1 MQLSDKAIEV
11 RKQIE
16 QYQRSTEF
24 LKLTETFAGNPDNV
38 SGLVE
43 LVSSDDKYPY
53 PQYASH
59 LLLHIARI
67 NSPALES
74 HYDRVLDCILITTN
88 TSLKRNLLGVLMC
101 FDLKDYRDGELLD
114 WLFENLAKADSQPGL
129 INYSVR
135 KLVQY
140 IEIYPELKNEVE
152 TAVKLREELGM
163 NRGLTEWSV
172 MVFNKGIKKKKL
184 KIQE

>member
-1 MQLSDKAIEV
+1 MQLSDKALEV
-11 RKQIE
+11 RKIIG
-16 QYQRSTEF
+16 QYQGSTEF
-24 LKLTETFAGNPDNV
+24 LTQTETLAGNPDNV

-43 LVSSDDKYPY
+43 LVSSDEKHPF

-59 LLLHIARI
+59 LLLHIARL
-67 NSPALES
+67 NPGTLVS
-74 HYDRVLDCILITTN
+74 HYNSIMDCVLTTKN
-88 TSLKRNLLGVLMC
+88 TSLKRNLLGVLLC
-101 FDLKDYRDGELLD
+101 FDLKEYKDGELLD

-152 TAVKLREELGM
+152 AAVKLREELGM
-163 NRGLTEWSV
+163 NRGLTEWCV
-172 MVFNKGIKKKKL
+172 MVFNKKAKSKKA
-184 KIQE
+184 

>member
-1 MQLSDKAIEV
+1 MELSIKALEV
-11 RKQIE
+11 RKKIE

-43 LVSSDDKYPY
+43 LVSSDEKHPF
-53 PQYASH
+53 PQYSSH
-59 LLLHIARI
+59 LLLHIARL
-67 NSPALES
+67 NPLALDP
-74 HYDRVLDCILITTN
+74 HYNKITDCLLTTAN
-88 TSLKRNLLGVLMC
+88 TSLKRNLLGVLLC
-101 FDLKDYRDGELLD
+101 FNLKEYKDGEILD
-114 WLFENLAKADSQPGL
+114 WLFDNLSKADSQPGL

-152 TAVKLREELGM
+152 TAIKLREELGM

-172 MVFNKGIKKKKL
+172 MVFNKKAKTKKKA
-184 KIQE
+184 

>member
-1 MQLSDKAIEV
+1 MQLSDKALEV
-11 RKQIE
+11 RKKIE

-43 LVSSDDKYPY
+43 LVSSDDKYPF

-59 LLLHIARI
+59 LLLHIARL
-67 NSPALES
+67 NPQTLEA
-74 HYDRVLDCILITTN
+74 HYNEVLDCILVTAN
-88 TSLKRNLLGVLMC
+88 TSLKRNLLGVLLC
-101 FDLKDYRDGELLD
+101 FGLKEYKDGELLD

-172 MVFNKGIKKKKL
+172 MVFNKKAKSKKA
-184 KIQE
+184 